1 MKPLRQFL
9 EEMDRTVLEL
19 IPLIPPKSPAQ
30 AIAGGISKAL
40 RSRLDGL
47 NSRSRKTETVRKDF
61 FKVCENCSVYFYR
74 KYTTSGKRWEVQTF
88 CSPACWRAKQVGLE
102 ADWRTTETK
111 ICSVCEL
118 PFGPD
123 EKITPKRWLKLET
136 CGTRCAAIRR
146 RQSGAQMVLIHRS
159 IPGARARWLR
169 ESSTS
174 CGERK
179 VPIPLEVMAK
189 RAGLLPETL
198 RDIEAGVS
206 GRKGWR
212 EPLALALGVKLEL
225 LSLEATPE
233 KKWWRIMEK
242 AGLTSP
248 VEIPLAPQPTSSNKQ

>member
-19 IPLIPPKSPAQ
+19 IPLISPKSPAQ
-30 AIAGGISKAL
+30 ALAGGISRAL
-40 RSRLDGL
+40 RARLDGL
-47 NSRSRKTETVRKDF
+47 RARSRKTETVRKDF
-61 FKVCENCSVYFYR
+61 FKVCENCGVYFYR
-74 KYTTSGKRWEVQTF
+74 KYTTSGKRWELQTF

-123 EKITPKRWLKLET
+123 GKITPKRWLKVET
-136 CGTRCAAIRR
+136 CGSRCAAIRR
-146 RQSGAQMVLIHRS
+146 KQSGAQMVLIHRS

-169 ESSTS
+169 ESSTA
-174 CGERK
+174 CGK
-179 VPIPLEVMAK
+179 KKPIPLEVLAK
-189 RAGLLPETL
+189 KAGLLPETL
-198 RDIEAGVS
+198 RDIEAGTS
-206 GRKGWR
+206 SRKGWR
-212 EPLALALGVKLEL
+212 EPLAAALGVVPEL
-225 LSLEATPE
+225 LSLEATSE
-233 KKWWRIMEK
+233 KKWHRIVEK